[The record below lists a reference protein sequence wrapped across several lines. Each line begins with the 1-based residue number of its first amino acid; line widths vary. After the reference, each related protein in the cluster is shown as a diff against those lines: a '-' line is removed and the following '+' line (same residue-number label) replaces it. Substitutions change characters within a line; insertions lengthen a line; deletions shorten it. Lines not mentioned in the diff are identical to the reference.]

1 MRKACGEQDSE
12 RHLIACSYVD
22 MHIYQLKQ
30 AFTCIFWVNWD
41 VMALQEVYTAYLGWR
56 HFATMIGCPVL
67 DLFLDCLIDAAL
79 DTLRLVPFLLVT
91 YFALVALEYK
101 AGAKTREVVAR
112 AGASGPA
119 IGAMLGAVPQ
129 CGFSAAAAML
139 YAGRVITLGTLF
151 AVFLS
156 TSDEMLPLMIAQ
168 QADPGLMVQLVLL
181 KVALGMVTGFLVDLA
196 IRVLGIKV
204 QGMGA
209 EFVGSDE
216 PEIFQLD
223 SGSIIA
229 IYPDGSATLDG
240 DPFDLEALLAQANE
254 EEGLS
259 LEEIEEGAKG
269 QLEGETVGDKATA
282 ESAGTQNSTREVLE
296 ASEADAETGGH
307 AAGTAATNSNVIAA
321 NGSDSGFT
329 VANAGN
335 IEESS
340 TDAAGDSSG
349 QPASSPVPVLVGSC
363 GPGCACGADMGWSGV
378 VRETLVRSAEVTFF
392 VLLVTLV
399 LNLILGLAGED
410 ALSSAISAVPGLSI
424 FVSALVGL
432 IPNCAASVAIT
443 QLYLASVLSM
453 GATMAGL
460 LVSAG
465 IGLLVLFSA
474 NRSTRQNLAILA
486 VLYVIG
492 VAWGFV
498 IDLLGI
504 AF

>member
-1 MRKACGEQDSE
+1 
-12 RHLIACSYVD
+12 
-22 MHIYQLKQ
+22 
-30 AFTCIFWVNWD
+30 
-41 VMALQEVYTAYLGWR
+41 
-56 HFATMIGCPVL
+56 MIGCPVL

-209 EFVGSDE
+209 EFAGSDE

-259 LEEIEEGAKG
+259 LEEIEEGAKS
-269 QLEGETVGDKATA
+269 QLEGETVGDKAA
-282 ESAGTQNSTREVLE
+282 SESMGTQDSTREVLE
-296 ASEADAETGGH
+296 AVDTSEATAEVRGYAASA
-307 AAGTAATNSNVIAA
+307 AAGT
-321 NGSDSGFT
+321 SDS
-329 VANAGN
+329 
-335 IEESS
+335 
-340 TDAAGDSSG
+340 DAAGDSSA
-349 QPASSPVPVLVGSC
+349 QPASSPAPVFVGSC

-410 ALSSAISAVPGLSI
+410 ALAGAISAVPGLSI

-443 QLYLASVLSM
+443 QLYLAGVLSM

-474 NRSTRQNLAILA
+474 NRSTKQNLAILG

>member
-1 MRKACGEQDSE
+1 M
-12 RHLIACSYVD
+12 
-22 MHIYQLKQ
+22 
-30 AFTCIFWVNWD
+30 
-41 VMALQEVYTAYLGWR
+41 
-56 HFATMIGCPVL
+56 
-67 DLFLDCLIDAAL
+67 DLFLDCLLDAAL

-119 IGAMLGAVPQ
+119 IGAMFGAVPQ

-181 KVALGMVTGFLVDLA
+181 KVALCMVTGFLVDLA

-209 EFVGSDE
+209 EFVGSNE

-259 LEEIEEGAKG
+259 LEKIEEGAKG
-269 QLEGETVGDKATA
+269 QLEGETNVGKAAA
-282 ESAGTQNSTREVLE
+282 ESMGTSNS
-296 ASEADAETGGH
+296 D
-307 AAGTAATNSNVIAA
+307 
-321 NGSDSGFT
+321 DS
-329 VANAGN
+329 
-335 IEESS
+335 
-340 TDAAGDSSG
+340 DSSG
-349 QPASSPVPVLVGSC
+349 RPVSSPAPVFMGSC

-399 LNLILGLAGED
+399 LNLILGFAGED
-410 ALSSAISAVPGLSI
+410 ALADAISAVPGLSI

-443 QLYLASVLSM
+443 QLYLAGVLSM

-474 NRSTRQNLAILA
+474 NRSTKQNLAILA

>member
-1 MRKACGEQDSE
+1 M
-12 RHLIACSYVD
+12 
-22 MHIYQLKQ
+22 
-30 AFTCIFWVNWD
+30 
-41 VMALQEVYTAYLGWR
+41 
-56 HFATMIGCPVL
+56 
-67 DLFLDCLIDAAL
+67 DLFLDCLLDAAL

-269 QLEGETVGDKATA
+269 QLEDET
-282 ESAGTQNSTREVLE
+282 N
-296 ASEADAETGGH
+296 GH
-307 AAGTAATNSNVIAA
+307 AASTATAMASNIEGPAADGADASAATTADNS
-321 NGSDSGFT
+321 GLDDS
-329 VANAGN
+329 
-335 IEESS
+335 
-340 TDAAGDSSG
+340 DSSG
-349 QPASSPVPVLVGSC
+349 QPVSSPAPVFVGSC
-363 GPGCACGADMGWSGV
+363 GPGCACEADMGWSGV

-399 LNLILGLAGED
+399 LNLILGFAGED
-410 ALSSAISAVPGLSI
+410 ALADAISAVPGLSI

-443 QLYLASVLSM
+443 QLYLAGVLSM

-474 NRSTRQNLAILA
+474 NRSTKQNLAILA

-504 AF
+504 SF

>member
-1 MRKACGEQDSE
+1 M
-12 RHLIACSYVD
+12 
-22 MHIYQLKQ
+22 
-30 AFTCIFWVNWD
+30 
-41 VMALQEVYTAYLGWR
+41 
-56 HFATMIGCPVL
+56 
-67 DLFLDCLIDAAL
+67 
-79 DTLRLVPFLLVT
+79 PFLLVT

-168 QADPGLMVQLVLL
+168 QADPGLMVQLVLF

-209 EFVGSDE
+209 EFAGSDE

-269 QLEGETVGDKATA
+269 QLEGETVGGKAAA
-282 ESAGTQNSTREVLE
+282 ESAGTQDSTREVLE
-296 ASEADAETGGH
+296 TTDVSEA
-307 AAGTAATNSNVIAA
+307 AAKVSGYVASAAT
-321 NGSDSGFT
+321 GTSDSDGR
-329 VANAGN
+329 G
-335 IEESS
+335 SS
-340 TDAAGDSSG
+340 A
-349 QPASSPVPVLVGSC
+349 QPASSPAPVFVGSC

-392 VLLVTLV
+392 VFLVTLV

-410 ALSSAISAVPGLSI
+410 ALAGAISAVPGLSI

-443 QLYLASVLSM
+443 QLYLAGVLSM

-474 NRSTRQNLAILA
+474 NRSTKQNLAILG

>member
-1 MRKACGEQDSE
+1 ME
-12 RHLIACSYVD
+12 
-22 MHIYQLKQ
+22 
-30 AFTCIFWVNWD
+30 
-41 VMALQEVYTAYLGWR
+41 
-56 HFATMIGCPVL
+56 
-67 DLFLDCLIDAAL
+67 LFLDCLLDAAL

-168 QADPGLMVQLVLL
+168 QADPGLMVELVLL

-209 EFVGSDE
+209 EFTDSNE
-216 PEIFQLD
+216 PEFFQLD

-229 IYPDGSATLDG
+229 IYPDGTATLDG

-269 QLEGETVGDKATA
+269 QLEGETDGGAPSATTDG
-282 ESAGTQNSTREVLE
+282 S
-296 ASEADAETGGH
+296 
-307 AAGTAATNSNVIAA
+307 
-321 NGSDSGFT
+321 GSDGRGPS
-329 VANAGN
+329 A
-335 IEESS
+335 
-340 TDAAGDSSG
+340 
-349 QPASSPVPVLVGSC
+349 QPASSPAPVAMGTC

-392 VLLVTLV
+392 VFLVTLV

-410 ALSSAISAVPGLSI
+410 ALAGAISAVPGLSI
-424 FVSALVGL
+424 FASALVGL

-443 QLYLASVLSM
+443 QLYLAGVLSM

-474 NRSTRQNLAILA
+474 NRSTKQNLAILG

>member
-1 MRKACGEQDSE
+1 M
-12 RHLIACSYVD
+12 
-22 MHIYQLKQ
+22 
-30 AFTCIFWVNWD
+30 
-41 VMALQEVYTAYLGWR
+41 
-56 HFATMIGCPVL
+56 
-67 DLFLDCLIDAAL
+67 DLFLDCLLDAAL

-119 IGAMLGAVPQ
+119 IGAMFGAVPQ

-209 EFVGSDE
+209 EFVGSNE

-259 LEEIEEGAKG
+259 LEKIEEGAKG
-269 QLEGETVGDKATA
+269 QLEGET
-282 ESAGTQNSTREVLE
+282 N
-296 ASEADAETGGH
+296 GH
-307 AAGTAATNSNVIAA
+307 AASTATAMASNIEGPAADRADASAATTADNSGLDN
-321 NGSDSGFT
+321 S
-329 VANAGN
+329 
-335 IEESS
+335 
-340 TDAAGDSSG
+340 DSSG
-349 QPASSPVPVLVGSC
+349 RPVSSPAPVFMGSC

-399 LNLILGLAGED
+399 LNLILGFAGED

-443 QLYLASVLSM
+443 QLYLAGVLSM

-465 IGLLVLFSA
+465 IGLLVLFST
-474 NRSTRQNLAILA
+474 NRSTKQNLAILA

>member
-12 RHLIACSYVD
+12 RHLIVCSYVD

-41 VMALQEVYTAYLGWR
+41 VMVPQEVYTAYLGWR

-269 QLEGETVGDKATA
+269 QLEGETDAGKAVA
-282 ESAGTQNSTREVLE
+282 ESMGTQDSTCEVLE
-296 ASEADAETGGH
+296 TTDASEAAAEVSGYAASAATGG
-307 AAGTAATNSNVIAA
+307 
-321 NGSDSGFT
+321 SDFG
-329 VANAGN
+329 GR
-335 IEESS
+335 
-340 TDAAGDSSG
+340 DSSA
-349 QPASSPVPVLVGSC
+349 QPAPSPAPVFVGSC

-392 VLLVTLV
+392 VFLVTLV

-410 ALSSAISAVPGLSI
+410 ALAGAISAVPGLSI

-443 QLYLASVLSM
+443 QLYLAGVLSM

-474 NRSTRQNLAILA
+474 NRSTKQNLAILA

>member
-1 MRKACGEQDSE
+1 M
-12 RHLIACSYVD
+12 
-22 MHIYQLKQ
+22 
-30 AFTCIFWVNWD
+30 
-41 VMALQEVYTAYLGWR
+41 
-56 HFATMIGCPVL
+56 
-67 DLFLDCLIDAAL
+67 DLFLDCLLDAAL

-119 IGAMLGAVPQ
+119 IGAMFGAVPQ

-209 EFVGSDE
+209 EFVGSNE

-259 LEEIEEGAKG
+259 LEKIEEGAKG
-269 QLEGETVGDKATA
+269 QLEGETNVGKAAA
-282 ESAGTQNSTREVLE
+282 ESMGTSNS
-296 ASEADAETGGH
+296 D
-307 AAGTAATNSNVIAA
+307 
-321 NGSDSGFT
+321 DS
-329 VANAGN
+329 
-335 IEESS
+335 
-340 TDAAGDSSG
+340 DSSG
-349 QPASSPVPVLVGSC
+349 RPVSSPAPVFMGSC

-399 LNLILGLAGED
+399 LNLILGFAGED

-443 QLYLASVLSM
+443 QLYLAGVLSM

-474 NRSTRQNLAILA
+474 NRSTKQNLAILA

>member
-1 MRKACGEQDSE
+1 M
-12 RHLIACSYVD
+12 
-22 MHIYQLKQ
+22 
-30 AFTCIFWVNWD
+30 
-41 VMALQEVYTAYLGWR
+41 
-56 HFATMIGCPVL
+56 
-67 DLFLDCLIDAAL
+67 DLFLDCLLDAAL

-101 AGAKTREVVAR
+101 AGAKTREVVAC
-112 AGASGPA
+112 AGASDPA

-269 QLEGETVGDKATA
+269 QLEGEM
-282 ESAGTQNSTREVLE
+282 N
-296 ASEADAETGGH
+296 GH
-307 AAGTAATNSNVIAA
+307 AASTATAMASNIEGPAADGADASAATTADNSGLDN
-321 NGSDSGFT
+321 S
-329 VANAGN
+329 
-335 IEESS
+335 
-340 TDAAGDSSG
+340 DSSG
-349 QPASSPVPVLVGSC
+349 QPVSSPAPVFVGSC

-399 LNLILGLAGED
+399 LNLILGFSGED
-410 ALSSAISAVPGLSI
+410 ALADAISAVPGLSI

-443 QLYLASVLSM
+443 QLYLAGVLSM

-474 NRSTRQNLAILA
+474 NRSTKQNFAILA

>member
-1 MRKACGEQDSE
+1 M
-12 RHLIACSYVD
+12 
-22 MHIYQLKQ
+22 
-30 AFTCIFWVNWD
+30 
-41 VMALQEVYTAYLGWR
+41 
-56 HFATMIGCPVL
+56 
-67 DLFLDCLIDAAL
+67 DLFLDCLLDAAL

-119 IGAMLGAVPQ
+119 IGAMFGAVPQ

-209 EFVGSDE
+209 EFVGSNE

-259 LEEIEEGAKG
+259 LEKIEEGAKG
-269 QLEGETVGDKATA
+269 QLEGKSNVGKAAA
-282 ESAGTQNSTREVLE
+282 ESLG
-296 ASEADAETGGH
+296 
-307 AAGTAATNSNVIAA
+307 NSN
-321 NGSDSGFT
+321 SDDS
-329 VANAGN
+329 
-335 IEESS
+335 
-340 TDAAGDSSG
+340 DSSG
-349 QPASSPVPVLVGSC
+349 RPVSSPSPVFMGSC

-399 LNLILGLAGED
+399 LNLILGFAGED
-410 ALSSAISAVPGLSI
+410 ALADAISAVPGLSI

-443 QLYLASVLSM
+443 QLYLAGVLSM

-465 IGLLVLFSA
+465 IGLLVLFST
-474 NRSTRQNLAILA
+474 NRSTKQNLAILA

>member
-1 MRKACGEQDSE
+1 M
-12 RHLIACSYVD
+12 
-22 MHIYQLKQ
+22 
-30 AFTCIFWVNWD
+30 
-41 VMALQEVYTAYLGWR
+41 
-56 HFATMIGCPVL
+56 
-67 DLFLDCLIDAAL
+67 DLFLDCLLDAAL

-269 QLEGETVGDKATA
+269 QLEGET
-282 ESAGTQNSTREVLE
+282 N
-296 ASEADAETGGH
+296 GH
-307 AAGTAATNSNVIAA
+307 AASTATAMASNIEGPAADGADASAATTADNSGLDN
-321 NGSDSGFT
+321 S
-329 VANAGN
+329 
-335 IEESS
+335 
-340 TDAAGDSSG
+340 DSSG
-349 QPASSPVPVLVGSC
+349 QPVSSPAPVFVGSC

-410 ALSSAISAVPGLSI
+410 ALAGAISAVPGLSI

-443 QLYLASVLSM
+443 QLYLAGVLSM

-474 NRSTRQNLAILA
+474 NRSTKQNLAILA

>member
-1 MRKACGEQDSE
+1 M
-12 RHLIACSYVD
+12 
-22 MHIYQLKQ
+22 
-30 AFTCIFWVNWD
+30 
-41 VMALQEVYTAYLGWR
+41 
-56 HFATMIGCPVL
+56 
-67 DLFLDCLIDAAL
+67 DLFLDCLLDAAL

-168 QADPGLMVQLVLL
+168 QADPDLMVQLVLL

-240 DPFDLEALLAQANE
+240 DPFDLEALLTQANE

-269 QLEGETVGDKATA
+269 QLEGETVGDKAA
-282 ESAGTQNSTREVLE
+282 SESKGTQDSTRETLE
-296 ASEADAETGGH
+296 ATDTSEAAAEVSGYAASA
-307 AAGTAATNSNVIAA
+307 AAGT
-321 NGSDSGFT
+321 SDS
-329 VANAGN
+329 
-335 IEESS
+335 
-340 TDAAGDSSG
+340 DAAGDSSA
-349 QPASSPVPVLVGSC
+349 QPVSSPAPVFVGSC

-410 ALSSAISAVPGLSI
+410 ALAGAISAVPGLSI

-443 QLYLASVLSM
+443 QLYLAGVLSM

-474 NRSTRQNLAILA
+474 NRSTKQNLAILG

>member
-1 MRKACGEQDSE
+1 M
-12 RHLIACSYVD
+12 
-22 MHIYQLKQ
+22 
-30 AFTCIFWVNWD
+30 
-41 VMALQEVYTAYLGWR
+41 
-56 HFATMIGCPVL
+56 
-67 DLFLDCLIDAAL
+67 DLFLDCLLDAAL

-168 QADPGLMVQLVLL
+168 QADPGLMVELVLL

-209 EFVGSDE
+209 EFTDSNE
-216 PEIFQLD
+216 PEFFQLD

-229 IYPDGSATLDG
+229 IYPDGTATLDG

-269 QLEGETVGDKATA
+269 QLEGETDGGAPSATTDG
-282 ESAGTQNSTREVLE
+282 S
-296 ASEADAETGGH
+296 
-307 AAGTAATNSNVIAA
+307 
-321 NGSDSGFT
+321 GSDGRGPS
-329 VANAGN
+329 A
-335 IEESS
+335 
-340 TDAAGDSSG
+340 
-349 QPASSPVPVLVGSC
+349 QPASSPAPVAMGTC

-392 VLLVTLV
+392 VFLVTLV

-410 ALSSAISAVPGLSI
+410 ALAGAISAVPGLSI
-424 FVSALVGL
+424 FASALVGL

-443 QLYLASVLSM
+443 QLYLAGVLSM

-474 NRSTRQNLAILA
+474 NRSTKQNLAILA

>member
-1 MRKACGEQDSE
+1 M
-12 RHLIACSYVD
+12 
-22 MHIYQLKQ
+22 
-30 AFTCIFWVNWD
+30 
-41 VMALQEVYTAYLGWR
+41 
-56 HFATMIGCPVL
+56 
-67 DLFLDCLIDAAL
+67 DLFLDCLLDAAL

-119 IGAMLGAVPQ
+119 IGAVLGAVPQ

-269 QLEGETVGDKATA
+269 QLEGEM
-282 ESAGTQNSTREVLE
+282 
-296 ASEADAETGGH
+296 
-307 AAGTAATNSNVIAA
+307 
-321 NGSDSGFT
+321 
-329 VANAGN
+329 NAGKAAV
-335 IEESS
+335 ESMGAS
-340 TDAAGDSSG
+340 NSDDSDSSG
-349 QPASSPVPVLVGSC
+349 QPVSSPAPVFVGSC

-443 QLYLASVLSM
+443 QLYLAGVLSM

-474 NRSTRQNLAILA
+474 NRSTKQNFAILA

>member
-1 MRKACGEQDSE
+1 
-12 RHLIACSYVD
+12 
-22 MHIYQLKQ
+22 
-30 AFTCIFWVNWD
+30 
-41 VMALQEVYTAYLGWR
+41 
-56 HFATMIGCPVL
+56 MIGCPVL

-269 QLEGETVGDKATA
+269 QLEGETNGGAP
-282 ESAGTQNSTREVLE
+282 SA
-296 ASEADAETGGH
+296 
-307 AAGTAATNSNVIAA
+307 
-321 NGSDSGFT
+321 
-329 VANAGN
+329 
-335 IEESS
+335 
-340 TDAAGDSSG
+340 
-349 QPASSPVPVLVGSC
+349 QPAPSPAPVFVGSC
-363 GPGCACGADMGWSGV
+363 GPGCACGADMGWPGV

-392 VLLVTLV
+392 VFLVTLV

-410 ALSSAISAVPGLSI
+410 ALAGAISAVPGLSI

-443 QLYLASVLSM
+443 QLYLAGVLSM

-474 NRSTRQNLAILA
+474 NRSTKQNLAILG

>member
-1 MRKACGEQDSE
+1 M
-12 RHLIACSYVD
+12 
-22 MHIYQLKQ
+22 
-30 AFTCIFWVNWD
+30 
-41 VMALQEVYTAYLGWR
+41 
-56 HFATMIGCPVL
+56 
-67 DLFLDCLIDAAL
+67 DLFLDCLLDAAL

-269 QLEGETVGDKATA
+269 QLEGETNAGKAAA
-282 ESAGTQNSTREVLE
+282 ESMGASNS
-296 ASEADAETGGH
+296 D
-307 AAGTAATNSNVIAA
+307 NS
-321 NGSDSGFT
+321 
-329 VANAGN
+329 
-335 IEESS
+335 
-340 TDAAGDSSG
+340 DSSG
-349 QPASSPVPVLVGSC
+349 QPVSSPAPVFAGSC

-399 LNLILGLAGED
+399 LNLILGFAGED
-410 ALSSAISAVPGLSI
+410 ALADAISAVPGLSI

-443 QLYLASVLSM
+443 QLYLAGVLSM

-474 NRSTRQNLAILA
+474 NRSTKQNLAILA
-486 VLYVIG
+486 ALYVIG

-504 AF
+504 TF

>member
-1 MRKACGEQDSE
+1 M
-12 RHLIACSYVD
+12 
-22 MHIYQLKQ
+22 
-30 AFTCIFWVNWD
+30 
-41 VMALQEVYTAYLGWR
+41 
-56 HFATMIGCPVL
+56 
-67 DLFLDCLIDAAL
+67 DLFLDCLLDAAL

-168 QADPGLMVQLVLL
+168 QADPGVMVQLVLL

-269 QLEGETVGDKATA
+269 QLEGEM
-282 ESAGTQNSTREVLE
+282 N
-296 ASEADAETGGH
+296 GH
-307 AAGTAATNSNVIAA
+307 AVRTATGTSNSD
-321 NGSDSGFT
+321 DS
-329 VANAGN
+329 
-335 IEESS
+335 
-340 TDAAGDSSG
+340 DSSG
-349 QPASSPVPVLVGSC
+349 QPVSSPAPVFVGSC

-378 VRETLVRSAEVTFF
+378 ARETFVRSAEVTFF

-399 LNLILGLAGED
+399 LNLILGFAGED
-410 ALSSAISAVPGLSI
+410 ALADAISAVPGLSI

-443 QLYLASVLSM
+443 QLYLAGVLSM

-474 NRSTRQNLAILA
+474 NRSTKQNLTILA

-504 AF
+504 SL

>member
-1 MRKACGEQDSE
+1 M
-12 RHLIACSYVD
+12 
-22 MHIYQLKQ
+22 
-30 AFTCIFWVNWD
+30 
-41 VMALQEVYTAYLGWR
+41 
-56 HFATMIGCPVL
+56 
-67 DLFLDCLIDAAL
+67 DLFLDCLLDAAL

-209 EFVGSDE
+209 EFVDSDE

-223 SGSIIA
+223 SGSIIV

-269 QLEGETVGDKATA
+269 QLEGETN
-282 ESAGTQNSTREVLE
+282 AGK
-296 ASEADAETGGH
+296 
-307 AAGTAATNSNVIAA
+307 AATESMGTSNSD
-321 NGSDSGFT
+321 DS
-329 VANAGN
+329 
-335 IEESS
+335 
-340 TDAAGDSSG
+340 DSSG
-349 QPASSPVPVLVGSC
+349 QPVSSPAPVFVGSC

-443 QLYLASVLSM
+443 QLYLAGVLSM

-474 NRSTRQNLAILA
+474 NRSTKQNLAILA

>member
-1 MRKACGEQDSE
+1 
-12 RHLIACSYVD
+12 

-269 QLEGETVGDKATA
+269 QLEGETIGGEAAA
-282 ESAGTQNSTREVLE
+282 ESAG
-296 ASEADAETGGH
+296 D
-307 AAGTAATNSNVIAA
+307 
-321 NGSDSGFT
+321 SDDRDPS
-329 VANAGN
+329 A
-335 IEESS
+335 
-340 TDAAGDSSG
+340 
-349 QPASSPVPVLVGSC
+349 QPASSPAPIFVGSC

-392 VLLVTLV
+392 VFLVTLV

-410 ALSSAISAVPGLSI
+410 ALAGAISAVPGLSI

-443 QLYLASVLSM
+443 QLYLAGVLSM

-474 NRSTRQNLAILA
+474 NRSTKQNLAILA

>member
-1 MRKACGEQDSE
+1 M
-12 RHLIACSYVD
+12 
-22 MHIYQLKQ
+22 
-30 AFTCIFWVNWD
+30 
-41 VMALQEVYTAYLGWR
+41 
-56 HFATMIGCPVL
+56 
-67 DLFLDCLIDAAL
+67 DLFLDCLLDAAL

-119 IGAMLGAVPQ
+119 IGAMFGAVPQ
-129 CGFSAAAAML
+129 CGFSAAAAMF

-209 EFVGSDE
+209 EFVGSNE

-259 LEEIEEGAKG
+259 LEKIEEGAKG
-269 QLEGETVGDKATA
+269 QLEGETNVGKAAA
-282 ESAGTQNSTREVLE
+282 ESMGTSNS
-296 ASEADAETGGH
+296 D
-307 AAGTAATNSNVIAA
+307 
-321 NGSDSGFT
+321 DS
-329 VANAGN
+329 
-335 IEESS
+335 
-340 TDAAGDSSG
+340 DSSG
-349 QPASSPVPVLVGSC
+349 RPVSSPAPVFMGSC

-399 LNLILGLAGED
+399 LNLILGFAGED

-443 QLYLASVLSM
+443 QLYLAGVLSM

-465 IGLLVLFSA
+465 IGLLVLFST
-474 NRSTRQNLAILA
+474 NRSTKQNLAILA

>member
-1 MRKACGEQDSE
+1 M
-12 RHLIACSYVD
+12 
-22 MHIYQLKQ
+22 
-30 AFTCIFWVNWD
+30 
-41 VMALQEVYTAYLGWR
+41 
-56 HFATMIGCPVL
+56 
-67 DLFLDCLIDAAL
+67 DLFLDCLLDAAL

-269 QLEGETVGDKATA
+269 QLEGETNGHTASTATA
-282 ESAGTQNSTREVLE
+282 M
-296 ASEADAETGGH
+296 ASNIEGPAADGADAS
-307 AAGTAATNSNVIAA
+307 AATTADNSGLDN
-321 NGSDSGFT
+321 S
-329 VANAGN
+329 
-335 IEESS
+335 
-340 TDAAGDSSG
+340 DSSG
-349 QPASSPVPVLVGSC
+349 QPVSSPAPVFVGSC

-378 VRETLVRSAEVTFF
+378 MRETLVRSAEVTFF

-399 LNLILGLAGED
+399 LNLILGFAGED
-410 ALSSAISAVPGLSI
+410 ALADAISAVPGLSI

-443 QLYLASVLSM
+443 QLYLAGVLSM

-474 NRSTRQNLAILA
+474 NRSTKQNLAILA

>member
-1 MRKACGEQDSE
+1 M
-12 RHLIACSYVD
+12 
-22 MHIYQLKQ
+22 
-30 AFTCIFWVNWD
+30 
-41 VMALQEVYTAYLGWR
+41 
-56 HFATMIGCPVL
+56 
-67 DLFLDCLIDAAL
+67 DLFLDCLLDAAL

-119 IGAMLGAVPQ
+119 IGAMFGAVPQ

-209 EFVGSDE
+209 EFVGSNE

-259 LEEIEEGAKG
+259 LEKIEEGAKG
-269 QLEGETVGDKATA
+269 QLESETNVGKAAA
-282 ESAGTQNSTREVLE
+282 ESMGTSNS
-296 ASEADAETGGH
+296 D
-307 AAGTAATNSNVIAA
+307 
-321 NGSDSGFT
+321 DS
-329 VANAGN
+329 
-335 IEESS
+335 
-340 TDAAGDSSG
+340 DSSG
-349 QPASSPVPVLVGSC
+349 RPVSSPAPVFMGSC

-399 LNLILGLAGED
+399 LNLILGFAGED

-443 QLYLASVLSM
+443 QLYLAGVLSM

-465 IGLLVLFSA
+465 IGLLVLFST
-474 NRSTRQNLAILA
+474 NRSTKQNLAILA

>member
-1 MRKACGEQDSE
+1 M
-12 RHLIACSYVD
+12 
-22 MHIYQLKQ
+22 
-30 AFTCIFWVNWD
+30 
-41 VMALQEVYTAYLGWR
+41 
-56 HFATMIGCPVL
+56 
-67 DLFLDCLIDAAL
+67 DLFLDCLLDAAL

-101 AGAKTREVVAR
+101 AGAKTREVVDR

-119 IGAMLGAVPQ
+119 IGAMFGAVPQ

-209 EFVGSDE
+209 EFVGSNE

-259 LEEIEEGAKG
+259 LEKIEEGAKG
-269 QLEGETVGDKATA
+269 QLEGETNVGKAAA
-282 ESAGTQNSTREVLE
+282 ESMGTSNS
-296 ASEADAETGGH
+296 D
-307 AAGTAATNSNVIAA
+307 
-321 NGSDSGFT
+321 DS
-329 VANAGN
+329 
-335 IEESS
+335 
-340 TDAAGDSSG
+340 DSSG
-349 QPASSPVPVLVGSC
+349 RPVSSPAPVFMGSC

-399 LNLILGLAGED
+399 LNLILGFAGED
-410 ALSSAISAVPGLSI
+410 ALADAISAVPGLSI

-443 QLYLASVLSM
+443 QLYLAGVLSM

-474 NRSTRQNLAILA
+474 NRSTKQNLAILA